1 MLSKHAP
8 FCIEDN
14 PECLCL
20 TCANDSYSCCL
31 LHGTACWIE
40 TCQDY
45 TPETPNKPKKY
56 KHYKP
61 ISFENVLKG
70 EIELC
75 PDCLIL

>member
-1 MLSKHAP
+1 MAEHAYW
-8 FCIEDN
+8 CIEDHLK
-14 PECLCL
+14 CLCL
-20 TCANDSYSCCL
+20 TCANDSLSCCL
-31 LHGTACWIE
+31 FHNFDCSGE
-40 TCQDY
+40 TCPDY
-45 TPETPNKPKKY
+45 TPENPDKPKKH